1 MEVIDFANDYPNE
14 RERVFKTLEG
24 CKNIEQ
30 IGIAKNYFNA
40 LKQKW
45 TVVMDK
51 NSTVRLMVEVDE
63 QRFMDLAKQKETD
76 LY

>member
-30 IGIAKNYFNA
+30 VEIAKNYFNA

-63 QRFMDLAKQKETD
+63 QRFMNLAKQKESD
-76 LY
+76 LF

>member
-63 QRFMDLAKQKETD
+63 QRFMNLAKQKETD

>member
-24 CKNIEQ
+24 CKTIEQ
-30 IGIAKNYFNA
+30 VEIAKNYFNA

-45 TVVMDK
+45 GVVMDK

-76 LY
+76 LL

>member
-1 MEVIDFANDYPNE
+1 MEVIDFAKDYPNE

-30 IGIAKNYFNA
+30 VGIAKNYFNA

-45 TVVMDK
+45 SVVMDK

-63 QRFMDLAKQKETD
+63 QRFLDLAKQKETD
-76 LY
+76 LF

>member
-51 NSTVRLMVEVDE
+51 NSTVRLIVEVDE

>member
-30 IGIAKNYFNA
+30 IGIARNYFNA

-45 TVVMDK
+45 NVVMDK
-51 NSTVRLMVEVDE
+51 NSTVRLIVEVDE

>member
-1 MEVIDFANDYPNE
+1 MDVIDFANDYPTE

-30 IGIAKNYFNA
+30 VGIARNYFNA

-45 TVVMDK
+45 GVVMNK
-51 NSTVRLMVEVDE
+51 NSTIQLMVNIDE
-63 QRFMDLAKQKETD
+63 QKFLDIAKQKETD
-76 LY
+76 LL